1 MTLVSACSILSV
13 GSTYAY
19 LKIDADPVKN
29 SFSASPSITP
39 SIQNGKINVGQT
51 EYSVYV
57 RALVNVAWKNGNDV
71 YYKAPAETQDYAL
84 AINQGWKRQDDGFY
98 LYTSAVGS
106 EESIDLPVSVS
117 SAGSTPP
124 AAGYSVSVDFCV
136 QTIQAEGIDQDGKP
150 VIESAWGYQK
160 P

>member
-1 MTLVSACSILSV
+1 M
-13 GSTYAY
+13 
-19 LKIDADPVKN
+19 
-29 SFSASPSITP
+29 
-39 SIQNGKINVGQT
+39 GQT

-84 AINQGWKRQDDGFY
+84 AINQGWERQDDGFY